1 MFVDLAVADFRESET
16 PGLVAEVAEVAE
28 VARGLGD
35 DDSREI
41 VVGFSV
47 GFRDNKKALRSS
59 DEVFGDVSMSIS
71 NRGASAGIL

>member
-16 PGLVAEVAEVAE
+16 PGLVAEVAE

-59 DEVFGDVSMSIS
+59 DEVFGDVSMNIGNS
-71 NRGASAGIL
+71 GASAGIL